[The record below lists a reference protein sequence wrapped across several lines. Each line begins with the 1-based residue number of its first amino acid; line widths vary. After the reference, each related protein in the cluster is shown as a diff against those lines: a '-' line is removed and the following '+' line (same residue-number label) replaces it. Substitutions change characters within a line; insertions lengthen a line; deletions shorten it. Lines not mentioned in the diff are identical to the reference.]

1 MNGKA
6 WTATD
11 TQTLESM
18 AGNYTDEEIA
28 ARTGH
33 ARITVYYRRRMLDL
47 PATMRR
53 KDRLM
58 LDAAGEF

>member
-1 MNGKA
+1 MNGRV
-6 WTATD
+6 WTAAD
-11 TQTLESM
+11 TQTLERM
-18 AGNYTDEEIA
+18 AGRYTDEEIA

-33 ARITVYYRRRMLDL
+33 AKVTVYYRRRLLDL

-58 LDAAGEF
+58 LDAAVEF